1 MTLPIQEADD
11 TEQYVP
17 PEPKV
22 WVSLGSEVEI
32 ENERLVVNR
41 PLVSDGEA
49 DAHHTAMM
57 LK

>member
-1 MTLPIQEADD
+1 MTLPIHEADD

-41 PLVSDGEA
+41 PLVSDCEA
-49 DAHHTAMM
+49 NGHHTSMM
-57 LK
+57 WK